1 MNTHPEFH
9 PASSRLLLAAA
20 LLLLA
25 AGNGCGKKEA
35 PSATNPPP
43 ARPAIVSAEKTSFHE
58 VTDQLDPGGS
68 LYGYLSTSQWLDGL
82 SDRVNGWREAVLSL
96 PNLGPAEKSNVT
108 QAFDLVTHL
117 IRNSGVESISG
128 VGVSGVALEKG
139 FYQTKFMIGR
149 DTNSAPKGIWTVF
162 GRAPRSLQELDWLP
176 AETVWA
182 GFADVD
188 VGTLWNGLIKEL
200 SAFAEAKGGL
210 ERLDNVVRQATGK
223 RLDELLA
230 SLGGQCGA
238 VLTLKEA
245 SKIQI
250 PLPDGRTL
258 DLAEPGLVIVLKVKD
273 DTIFDWIDRALK
285 DNPQVI
291 RSEEGGLR
299 MRTMPIPLPL
309 PIALRPT
316 VGRQGEHL
324 FIASSDELLKN
335 MMAVKAGKLAGLKTT
350 AEFKRLAQGMPLEGN
365 SFGFVSQRLGDTL
378 QQIQKSVLSQM
389 PGQGKELPAMLMEKI
404 YSVNR
409 PVSSFVVSRSIAGGW
424 LTVGHGTQQPANAII
439 LPLVVAPSAIMA
451 GMLLPAL
458 AKAKEKAQSISCVN
472 NLKQLGLAALIYATD
487 HNDVYPPDILSMK
500 DQLVTPKVLICPTA
514 PNHAISATLTWDNFD
529 PSQSSYEY
537 VTHGLNNSTP
547 GIENK
552 VIFRCRFH
560 GHECMG
566 DGHVVLKN
574 AGMH

>member
-1 MNTHPEFH
+1 MARLLVEQYQAKNVSAFLMAFSPGVVILQPSEQESPMNTHPEFH
-9 PASSRLLLAAA
+9 PASSRFLLAAA

-25 AGNGCGKKEA
+25 MGSGCGKKEA
-35 PSATNPPP
+35 PSTSKEAPSTSPPP
-43 ARPAIVSAEKTSFHE
+43 RATPAVVSAEKTSFNE
-58 VTDQLDPGGS
+58 VTSQLDPGGS

-82 SDRVNGWREAVLSL
+82 SDRVNGWREVVLSL

-128 VGVSGVALEKG
+128 VGASGVALEKG

-182 GFADVD
+182 GFGDVD
-188 VGTLWNGLIKEL
+188 VRTIWNGLIKEL

-210 ERLDNVVRQATGK
+210 ERLDNVVQQATGK

-350 AEFKRLAQGMPLEGN
+350 AEFKGLAQGMPLEGN
-365 SFGFVSQRLGDTL
+365 SFGFVSQRLGDTV

-389 PGQGKELPAMLMEKI
+389 PGQGKEMPTLLMEKI

-424 LTVGHGTQQPANAII
+424 LTVGHGTQQPANAVL
-439 LPLVVAPSAIMA
+439 LPLVVAPTAIMA

-458 AKAKEKAQSISCVN
+458 AKAKEKAQSINCVN
-472 NLKQLGLAALIYATD
+472 NLKQLGLAALVYSTD
-487 HNDVYPPDILSMK
+487 HNGVYPPDFLSMK
-500 DQLVTPKVLICPTA
+500 E
-514 PNHAISATLTWDNFD
+514 S
-529 PSQSSYEY
+529 
-537 VTHGLNNSTP
+537 
-547 GIENK
+547 
-552 VIFRCRFH
+552 
-560 GHECMG
+560 
-566 DGHVVLKN
+566 
-574 AGMH
+574 

>member
-9 PASSRLLLAAA
+9 PATSRFLLAAA

-35 PSATNPPP
+35 PSTSPPP
-43 ARPAIVSAEKTSFHE
+43 RATPAVISAENTSFNE
-58 VTDQLDPGGS
+58 VTSQLDPGGS

-82 SDRVNGWREAVLSL
+82 SDRVNGWRDAVLSL

-108 QAFDLVTHL
+108 LAFDLVTHL
-117 IRNSGVESISG
+117 IRNSGVESVSG

-200 SAFAEAKGGL
+200 SAFSEAKGGL

-258 DLAEPGLVIVLKVKD
+258 DIAEPGLVIVLKVKD

-285 DNPQVI
+285 DHPQVI

-316 VGRQGEHL
+316 VGRQGEYL

-378 QQIQKSVLSQM
+378 QEIQKSVLSQM
-389 PGQGKELPAMLMEKI
+389 PGQGKEMPALLMEKI
-404 YSVNR
+404 YSINR

-424 LTVGHGTQQPANAII
+424 LTVGHGTQQPANAVI
-439 LPLVVAPSAIMA
+439 LPLVVAPTAIMA

-458 AKAKEKAQSISCVN
+458 AKAKEKAQSINCVN

-500 DQLVTPKVLICPTA
+500 DQLVNPKVLICPTA

-537 VTHGLNNSTP
+537 VTHGLKNSTP
-547 GIENK
+547 GNENK